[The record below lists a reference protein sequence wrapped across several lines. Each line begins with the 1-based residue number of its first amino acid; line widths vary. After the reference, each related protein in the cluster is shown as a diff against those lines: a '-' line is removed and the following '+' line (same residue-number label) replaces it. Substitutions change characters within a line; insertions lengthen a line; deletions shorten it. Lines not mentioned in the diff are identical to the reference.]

1 MSKPSHIIEL
11 VNNFR
16 VAVAAQAQA
25 QDTQPSGLDLDL
37 DLAAA
42 PTEVDIDLGA
52 ELDLD
57 LSSDQATPQA
67 VVMFA
72 PAEVNAV
79 KSILAGVNELIA
91 DPNMHYTAYV
101 SSSTPD
107 VAAIAIS
114 QDERI
119 VLKVLKVQD
128 ATMPEPAYALMD
140 RVKAPVY
147 YEDRIKEC
155 PDIMTTLTMVNG
167 KLMQRLEHPE
177 QAIPR
182 GAMMTF

>member
-25 QDTQPSGLDLDL
+25 HDTQPSGLDLDL
-37 DLAAA
+37 DLAAD

-57 LSSDQATPQA
+57 LSGGEAIPQA
-67 VVMFA
+67 AVTFT
-72 PAEVNAV
+72 PTEVRGV
-79 KSILAGVNELIA
+79 KSIVAGVNEQIA

-147 YEDRIKEC
+147 YEDRIKEY
-155 PDIMTTLTMVNG
+155 PDILTTLTAVNG
-167 KLMQRLEHPE
+167 KLMDRLTHPE